1 MSACILLRVCRSFSA
16 PSRRAD
22 RPEPIVLLYLLGFNT
37 CLFFLYYLTP
47 LLLQHSSALFLNL
60 SLLTSD
66 FWSILFAVLLFRAR
80 LHPLYF
86 LAFGIIIAGLL
97 LYNLAG
103 VEWSSCGA
111 EGAARG
117 DASSAFRHVLRQ
129 LCGEGA
135 GQDSNADEAG
145 AAEQEQLDQ
154 PHQASAD
161 GTKRARN
168 NNSSGDSSGAYSS
181 HLNNEV
187 AAGEEL

>member
-1 MSACILLRVCRSFSA
+1 MCLCASCFASVA
-16 PSRRAD
+16 PSPPRRAD
-22 RPEPIVLLYLLGFNT
+22 RPEPIILLYLLGFNT

-117 DASSAFRHVLRQ
+117 DARSAFRHVLRQ

-135 GQDSNADEAG
+135 GQDSNSDEAG
-145 AAEQEQLDQ
+145 AEEQETLDQ
-154 PHQASAD
+154 PHRASAD

-168 NNSSGDSSGAYSS
+168 NSSGDGSGAYSS

>member
-1 MSACILLRVCRSFSA
+1 MCLLLRVCRSSSA

-22 RPEPIVLLYLLGFNT
+22 RPEPIILLYLLGFNT

-135 GQDSNADEAG
+135 GQDSNSDQAG
-145 AAEQEQLDQ
+145 AEEQEELDQ
-154 PHQASAD
+154 PHRASAD

-168 NNSSGDSSGAYSS
+168 NNSSGDSGGAYSS